1 MNMHTPSYG
10 PPPHPY
16 RQTTRNPGPIATV
29 LVAVGII
36 VGLIMATGVLALL
49 LPFSR

>member
-1 MNMHTPSYG
+1 MNTHTPSYG

>member
-1 MNMHTPSYG
+1 MNTQTPSYG

-16 RQTTRNPGPIATV
+16 RETTRHPGPVATV